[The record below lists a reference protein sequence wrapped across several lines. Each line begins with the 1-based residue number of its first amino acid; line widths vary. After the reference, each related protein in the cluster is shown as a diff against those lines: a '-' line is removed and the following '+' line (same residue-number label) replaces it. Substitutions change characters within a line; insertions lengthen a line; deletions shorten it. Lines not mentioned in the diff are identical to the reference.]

1 MDLRQMEYLV
11 TLADERHFTRAAQLM
26 GVSQS
31 GLSASIRSLEAE
43 LGASLFTRTTRRVEP
58 TDAAVALLPHAR
70 ALLDQ
75 ARAARDAVVQATRQ
89 VSGTLRVGTE
99 QCLGVVDVTALVD
112 RFHRRHPGVEIQFR
126 QAGSHELL
134 DALRA
139 DAGAAGALDV
149 AFVAAASH
157 LGSLPHRALGH
168 EDLVMV
174 CPPEHALA
182 ASATVPWQDL
192 AAATH
197 VDLDPTWGVR
207 PLTDAAFESRG
218 LTRRVPF
225 EVSDVHTLLDF
236 VDRGLGVAVVPRHVA
251 NKPQAERLVTVALPS
266 DAPRWEVSVV
276 QSRAA
281 GDSAVAHLLELVAD
295 APACRG
301 AVCVTTGAQECPPE
315 GGGRD
320 LGVEVSPATALA

>member
-31 GLSASIRSLEAE
+31 GLSASIRSLEEE

-58 TDAAVALLPHAR
+58 TPAAHALLPHAR
-70 ALLDQ
+70 ALLEQ
-75 ARAARDAVVQATRQ
+75 SRAARDAVVQATRQ

-99 QCLGVVDVTALVD
+99 QCLGVVDVTTVVD
-112 RFHRRHPGVEIQFR
+112 RFHRRYPQVEIQFR
-126 QAGSHELL
+126 QAGSHALL

-139 DAGAAGALDV
+139 DPAAPEALDV
-149 AFVAAASH
+149 AFVGAAMH
-157 LGSLPHRALGH
+157 LGSLPHQVLGH
-168 EDLVMV
+168 EDLVLV
-174 CPPEHALA
+174 CPPEHPFAG
-182 ASATVPWQDL
+182 ASSIGWEDL
-192 AAATH
+192 ASLVHA
-197 VDLDPTWGVR
+197 DLDPTWGMR
-207 PLTDAAFESRG
+207 PLVDQAFASRG
-218 LTRRVPF
+218 LARRVPF

-236 VDRGLGVAVVPRHVA
+236 VDRGLGVAMVPRHVA
-251 NKPQAERLVTVALPS
+251 NKPQGERLVTVALPS

-281 GDSAVAHLLELVAD
+281 AAQAAVPHLLELLAD

-301 AVCVTTGAQECPPE
+301 AEPVVINEPVAAAQ
-315 GGGRD
+315 
-320 LGVEVSPATALA
+320 GVDA